1 MIHEFKRRRPCNFS
15 LARTKEEEARVVMLS
30 NNIRSGWDLA
40 NKGAVPSAVY
50 LPIGSGSRSSK
61 GHCHCGC
68 QEGRPTLKML
78 TLTGLLR

>member
-50 LPIGSGSRSSK
+50 LPIGSGSNLAK
-61 GHCHCGC
+61 VIATVAQATGGC
-68 QEGRPTLKML
+68 SQ
-78 TLTGLLR
+78 